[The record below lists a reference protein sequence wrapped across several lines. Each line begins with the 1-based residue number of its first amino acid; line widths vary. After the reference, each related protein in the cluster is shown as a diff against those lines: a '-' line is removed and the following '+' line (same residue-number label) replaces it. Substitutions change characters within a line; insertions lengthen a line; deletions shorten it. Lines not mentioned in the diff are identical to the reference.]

1 MAKIRIDEAHGL
13 GSADAARA
21 KVEPVE
27 EKLKDKFGVTFHWAG
42 NKAAIKGKGV
52 SGEFRFDDERFA
64 VDLKLN
70 MLLTPMA
77 GKIEESIRR
86 AIERAMSDS

>member
-13 GSADAARA
+13 GRADAARA

-52 SGEFRFDDERFA
+52 SGEFRFDAERFA
-64 VDLKLN
+64 VDLKLY

>member
-27 EKLKDKFGVTFHWAG
+27 EKLKEKFGVTFPWAG
-42 NKAAIKGKGV
+42 NKAANNGKGV